1 MSTRPED
8 VAIRLSPQG
17 LEDVSRAFK
26 QVLGDINRAGRE
38 GQKSFGPLRAIAKD
52 LKSLLPTI
60 GIAGAVTGLIA
71 LTKSS
76 LQAAD
81 AAGKTAASFGTTT
94 ETLTTLQFAAK
105 GAGIENSQLEA
116 SLTQLTKSLGELQA
130 ENKNIVDAFAR
141 LKLAVDDF
149 RGRDVGESFMIVAER
164 LAAIPDSA
172 VKTRTALDIFGKQA
186 VKLIPLMNDLGK
198 KGFDEV
204 RKEAERFGLVVDSQM
219 AAAAA
224 AVNDSFSLMGAQVRG
239 LATQFISGLA
249 PTVATIMEDF
259 REDVAG
265 TGVTA
270 AQDFGKKVGDVIRD
284 VIFFFQFSG
293 RLIGKWA
300 ADFVAAVKSIAE
312 QSKAIVT
319 LNFDEL
325 VRNEKRYQA
334 GILARKKAFEEDI
347 SDLID
352 KRIASEQRANELA
365 SRAVERSEE
374 QKRLI
379 AQLQALEAQQALEE
393 KRRKEKEAADKEAQK
408 RAEQLADAEQKARE
422 IRLETEQKILEL
434 QGRSVE
440 AKRLALE
447 EEIRQQEITLAAA
460 GQLTDEIQAQLDKL
474 RELGMIK
481 INLEGIGE
489 AAEREFQ
496 TFEQAREQIRTD
508 AELGLISQ
516 FEAERRIIDLER
528 SRLPILQ
535 QLSAEMQK
543 QAAALGSP
551 QALAAAD
558 QFRVK
563 VDEISKSLASA
574 TNINQQFVTGGLDAF
589 QSGIEDVL
597 MNLEEFDSVGDI
609 FKSLGSTVANTLRQM
624 AAEMLAAAIRAQ
636 ALKLIL
642 GAFGGGASAGG
653 GAAIGAS
660 TGGLVLG
667 PGTGTS
673 DSIPARLSNREFVV
687 RRKAVDA
694 PGVLPFLA
702 YLNRHARLPRARGYA
717 EGGLVTPSGNQPQ
730 AGSQPGAGGVR
741 IINVLDPNLVSDA
754 IGSPSGERAILNTI
768 QRNASGIR
776 RLIGGG

>member
-1 MSTRPED
+1 
-8 VAIRLSPQG
+8 
-17 LEDVSRAFK
+17 
-26 QVLGDINRAGRE
+26 
-38 GQKSFGPLRAIAKD
+38 
-52 LKSLLPTI
+52 
-60 GIAGAVTGLIA
+60 
-71 LTKSS
+71 
-76 LQAAD
+76 
-81 AAGKTAASFGTTT
+81 
-94 ETLTTLQFAAK
+94 
-105 GAGIENSQLEA
+105 
-116 SLTQLTKSLGELQA
+116 
-130 ENKNIVDAFAR
+130 

-149 RGRDVGESFMIVAER
+149 RGRDVGESFVIVAER

-249 PTVATIMEDF
+249 PTVATVMEDF

-312 QSKAIVT
+312 RSRLIVT

-325 VRNEKRYQA
+325 AKIEERYQA
-334 GILARKKAFEEDI
+334 GVLERRKAFEEDI

-393 KRRKEKEAADKEAQK
+393 KRRKEKEAADREAQK
-408 RAEQLADAEQKARE
+408 RAERLADAERKARE

-434 QGRSVE
+434 QGRSAE

-481 INLEGIGE
+481 INLEGIRE

-508 AELGLISQ
+508 A
-516 FEAERRIIDLER
+516 
-528 SRLPILQ
+528 
-535 QLSAEMQK
+535 
-543 QAAALGSP
+543 
-551 QALAAAD
+551 
-558 QFRVK
+558 
-563 VDEISKSLASA
+563 
-574 TNINQQFVTGGLDAF
+574 
-589 QSGIEDVL
+589 
-597 MNLEEFDSVGDI
+597 
-609 FKSLGSTVANTLRQM
+609 
-624 AAEMLAAAIRAQ
+624 
-636 ALKLIL
+636 
-642 GAFGGGASAGG
+642 
-653 GAAIGAS
+653 
-660 TGGLVLG
+660 
-667 PGTGTS
+667 
-673 DSIPARLSNREFVV
+673 
-687 RRKAVDA
+687 
-694 PGVLPFLA
+694 
-702 YLNRHARLPRARGYA
+702 
-717 EGGLVTPSGNQPQ
+717 
-730 AGSQPGAGGVR
+730 
-741 IINVLDPNLVSDA
+741 
-754 IGSPSGERAILNTI
+754 
-768 QRNASGIR
+768 
-776 RLIGGG
+776 

>member
-1 MSTRPED
+1 MSTRPVD

-71 LTKSS
+71 LTKTS

-94 ETLTTLQFAAK
+94 ETLTTLQFAAE
-105 GAGIENSQLEA
+105 GAGIENAQLEA

-130 ENKNIVDAFAR
+130 ENKNTVDAFAR

-149 RGRDVGESFMIVAER
+149 RGRDVGESFVIVAER

-249 PTVATIMEDF
+249 PTVATVMEDF

-312 QSKAIVT
+312 RSRLIVT

-325 VRNEKRYQA
+325 AKIEERYQA
-334 GILARKKAFEEDI
+334 GVLERRKAFEEDI

-374 QKRLI
+374 QRRLI
-379 AQLQALEAQQALEE
+379 AQ
-393 KRRKEKEAADKEAQK
+393 
-408 RAEQLADAEQKARE
+408 
-422 IRLETEQKILEL
+422 
-434 QGRSVE
+434 
-440 AKRLALE
+440 
-447 EEIRQQEITLAAA
+447 
-460 GQLTDEIQAQLDKL
+460 
-474 RELGMIK
+474 
-481 INLEGIGE
+481 
-489 AAEREFQ
+489 
-496 TFEQAREQIRTD
+496 
-508 AELGLISQ
+508 
-516 FEAERRIIDLER
+516 
-528 SRLPILQ
+528 
-535 QLSAEMQK
+535 
-543 QAAALGSP
+543 
-551 QALAAAD
+551 
-558 QFRVK
+558 
-563 VDEISKSLASA
+563 
-574 TNINQQFVTGGLDAF
+574 
-589 QSGIEDVL
+589 
-597 MNLEEFDSVGDI
+597 
-609 FKSLGSTVANTLRQM
+609 
-624 AAEMLAAAIRAQ
+624 
-636 ALKLIL
+636 
-642 GAFGGGASAGG
+642 
-653 GAAIGAS
+653 
-660 TGGLVLG
+660 
-667 PGTGTS
+667 
-673 DSIPARLSNREFVV
+673 
-687 RRKAVDA
+687 
-694 PGVLPFLA
+694 
-702 YLNRHARLPRARGYA
+702 
-717 EGGLVTPSGNQPQ
+717 
-730 AGSQPGAGGVR
+730 
-741 IINVLDPNLVSDA
+741 
-754 IGSPSGERAILNTI
+754 
-768 QRNASGIR
+768 
-776 RLIGGG
+776 